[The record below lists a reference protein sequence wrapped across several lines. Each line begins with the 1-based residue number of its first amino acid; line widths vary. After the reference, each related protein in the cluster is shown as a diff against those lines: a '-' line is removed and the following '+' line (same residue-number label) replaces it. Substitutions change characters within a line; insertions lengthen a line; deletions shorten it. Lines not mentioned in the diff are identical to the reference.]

1 MIAVFPAYYL
11 AGSGE
16 LLPAMLG
23 ASLLAVGA
31 VMCGVV
37 TAVLLAEQFPTRV
50 RYTASA
56 LCYNVA
62 YTIFGGT
69 APLIATW
76 LITLTGYTLAPAF
89 YLIAIALLAFIGGSR
104 LPESSHRALDDD
116 EKSWHGRTTGANKR
130 VTAMPS

>member
-1 MIAVFPAYYL
+1 M
-11 AGSGE
+11 
-16 LLPAMLG
+16 
-23 ASLLAVGA
+23 
-31 VMCGVV
+31 
-37 TAVLLAEQFPTRV
+37 LLAEQFPTRV

-76 LITLTGYTLAPAF
+76 LITLTDHSLAPAF

-104 LPESSHRALDDD
+104 LPESSQRALDDN
-116 EKSWHGRTTGANKR
+116 EANWHDQPVGLHQKAAT
-130 VTAMPS
+130 VPS